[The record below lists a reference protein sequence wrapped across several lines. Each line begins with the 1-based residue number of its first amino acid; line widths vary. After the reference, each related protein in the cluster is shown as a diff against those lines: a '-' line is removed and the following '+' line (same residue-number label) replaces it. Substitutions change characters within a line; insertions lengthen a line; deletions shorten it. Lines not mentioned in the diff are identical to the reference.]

1 MSPKPLPGVTRVTKP
16 CQGRPAPCSLPRNAS
31 VRPAGTTGSERWLLR
46 NKIGLALIVSGA
58 VLCFANP
65 GFFFGFIIWVGI
77 ILYFQK
83 QGDDGTGVGSRNSGD
98 QFDDYDPSQGMS
110 SSWITHTWHN
120 PTLEIHRNIHGR

>member
-83 QGDDGTGVGSRNSGD
+83 QGGEAGFDDKDAWDPGRSGEVLGCSGD
-98 QFDDYDPSQGMS
+98 RQQSLACAMVDPAAD
-110 SSWITHTWHN
+110 HLKLYH
-120 PTLEIHRNIHGR
+120 